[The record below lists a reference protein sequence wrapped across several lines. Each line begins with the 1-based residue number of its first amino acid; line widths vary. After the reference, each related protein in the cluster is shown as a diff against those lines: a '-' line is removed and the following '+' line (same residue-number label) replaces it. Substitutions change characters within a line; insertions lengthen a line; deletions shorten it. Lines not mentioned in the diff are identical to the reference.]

1 MSTLNV
7 DNINEYT
14 SAGGVTIDG
23 LAIKDGKITSAN
35 ATGLTLLHSSTF
47 TTVSSKSIDSVFSS
61 TYKNYKI
68 NLSILSSNTTD
79 YMFRLRDGSGDV
91 TTASYSWKYMYTI
104 NDDNWVAHT
113 SGSNVNYVEYI
124 SAGGGNANHYNGIF
138 EFFNPN
144 TTDNTTFQY
153 QGNRESR
160 QMLIAAGGFA
170 GSTQFTG
177 INFYNT
183 SNTISGEIQIYG
195 YGK

>member
-47 TTVSSKSIDSVFSS
+47 SEVSTKSIDSVFSS

-104 NDDNWVAHT
+104 NDANWVAHT

-144 TTDNTTFQY
+144 TTDNTTFQW

-160 QMLIAAGGFA
+160 QMLMAAGGFA

-177 INFYNT
+177 ITFYNT

>member
-1 MSTLNV
+1 MSTINV
-7 DNINEYT
+7 DTINEYT

-47 TTVSSKSIDSVFSS
+47 SEVSSKSIDSVFSS

-91 TTASYSWKYMYTI
+91 TTASYSWKYMYSI
-104 NDDNWVAHT
+104 NDANWVAHT
-113 SGSNVNYVEYI
+113 SGASVNYVEYI

-144 TTDNTTFQY
+144 TTENTTFQY

-160 QMLIAAGGFA
+160 QFLIAAGGFA

-177 INFYNT
+177 ITFYNT

>member
-1 MSTLNV
+1 MSTISV

-47 TTVSSKSIDSVFSS
+47 SEVSSKSIDSVFSS

-91 TTASYSWKYMYTI
+91 TTASYSWKYMYSI
-104 NDDNWVAHT
+104 NDASWVAHT
-113 SGSNVNYVEYI
+113 SGADVNYVEYI

-138 EFFNPN
+138 EIFNPN
-144 TTDNTTFQY
+144 TTENTTFQY

-177 INFYNT
+177 ITFYNT

>member
-1 MSTLNV
+1 MVSQIKV
-7 DNINEYT
+7 DSVLESSSGN
-14 SAGGVTIDG
+14 GVTIDG
-23 LAIKDGKITSAN
+23 ALIKDGKVTGG

-47 TTVSSKSIDSVFSS
+47 STVSSKSIDSVFSS
-61 TYKNYKI
+61 TYSNYKI

-91 TTASYSWKYMYTI
+91 TTASYNWKYMYSI
-104 NDDNWVAHT
+104 NDANWVAHT
-113 SGSNVNYVEYI
+113 SGSSVNYVEYI

-144 TTDNTTFQY
+144 TTENTTFQY

-160 QMLIAAGGFA
+160 QFLIAAGGFT
-170 GSTQFTG
+170 GNTQFTG
-177 INFYNT
+177 ITFYNT

>member
-1 MSTLNV
+1 MSQLNV
-7 DNINEYT
+7 DTIGSQT
-14 SAGGVTIDG
+14 GTTISIASGHTLSGVAG
-23 LAIKDGKITSAN
+23 LN
-35 ATGLTLLHSSTF
+35 LLHSSTF
-47 TTVSSKSIDSVFSS
+47 STVSSKSIDSVFSS

-91 TTASYSWKYMYTI
+91 TTSSYSWKYMYTI

-144 TTDNTTFQY
+144 TTDNTTFQW

-160 QMLIAAGGFA
+160 QMLMAAGGFA

-177 INFYNT
+177 ITFYNT

-195 YGK
+195 YAK